1 MSENGWGCK
10 LNATGI
16 RFAAYSGQTGIMK
29 KEPPI
34 TITLRIAKATKHL
47 LQAAAEKDHSS
58 MANMVTFIR
67 TQCRIG

>member
-1 MSENGWGCK
+1 
-10 LNATGI
+10 
-16 RFAAYSGQTGIMK
+16 MK